1 MFSNLKSI
9 VTSGKDTAISFAIRQ
24 IINLKAKKVGVYVED
39 FHIDSKHK
47 YIMATVLLDNEEEP
61 LILKALDYSI
71 TEKNEKHFL
80 EVAKI
85 EKSRE
90 WENSYIDGKRYKIP
104 PEILKV
110 AEFIL

>member
-1 MFSNLKSI
+1 MFLNLKSI
-9 VTSGKDTAISFAIRQ
+9 ATSGKDTTISFAVKQ
-24 IINLKAKKVGVYVED
+24 VINLKAKKAGAFVKT

-47 YIMATVLLDNEEEP
+47 NIQATILLDNDKEP
-61 LILKALDYSI
+61 LTLKALDYSI

-80 EVAKI
+80 EVSEI